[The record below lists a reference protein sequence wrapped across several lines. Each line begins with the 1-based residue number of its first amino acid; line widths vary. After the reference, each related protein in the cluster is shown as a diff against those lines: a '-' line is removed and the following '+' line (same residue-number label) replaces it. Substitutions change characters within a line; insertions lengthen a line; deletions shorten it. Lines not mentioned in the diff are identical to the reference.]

1 MESMRL
7 RQVTEISP
15 IGGKVEEG
23 ARWPGIGLTA
33 AAVIE
38 KWEGM
43 TPSRSATLV
52 T

>member
-23 ARWPGIGLTA
+23 ARWPGMEMGEILLGNQFPPVA
-33 AAVIE
+33 AC
-38 KWEGM
+38 
-43 TPSRSATLV
+43 LL
-52 T
+52 

>member
-23 ARWPGIGLTA
+23 ARWPGMEMG
-33 AAVIE
+33 E
-38 KWEGM
+38 
-43 TPSRSATLV
+43 
-52 T
+52 